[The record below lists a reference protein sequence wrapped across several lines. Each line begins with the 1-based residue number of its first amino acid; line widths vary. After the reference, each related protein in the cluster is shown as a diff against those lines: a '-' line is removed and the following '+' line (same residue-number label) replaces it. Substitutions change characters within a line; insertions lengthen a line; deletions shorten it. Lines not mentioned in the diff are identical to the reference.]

1 MPGTVGSDKPTYMF
15 NTPRDS
21 SIDEGVRVK
30 EFEGDRVVPLS
41 ETAKLEIEETNRIRK
56 EAGLPPVYD
65 LAEHER
71 RLEIQR
77 KGDAIARGM
86 AQDAN
91 IPLPP
96 MLPLDKTNE
105 ALREAQT
112 QLEMS
117 EEENK
122 TALETAS
129 PVINNIDSRTINN
142 VAPSSAPPPPMT
154 VNSRND
160 ETSYGDIAARIFSH
174 PAKHPIA

>member
-1 MPGTVGSDKPTYMF
+1 
-15 NTPRDS
+15 
-21 SIDEGVRVK
+21 
-30 EFEGDRVVPLS
+30 
-41 ETAKLEIEETNRIRK
+41 
-56 EAGLPPVYD
+56 
-65 LAEHER
+65 
-71 RLEIQR
+71 
-77 KGDAIARGM
+77 
-86 AQDAN
+86 
-91 IPLPP
+91 

-122 TALETAS
+122 TALESTS

-142 VAPSSAPPPPMT
+142 VAPSSSPPPPMT

-174 PAKHPIA
+174 PAKHPVA